1 MTILNGL
8 TSKNKITQY
17 KNLVYK
23 LVLQIQVENL
33 RDNFFF
39 FLKKRTSGK
48 TVAVILKVKLEKL
61 CGAKQKQA

>member
-17 KNLVYK
+17 KNVVYK

-33 RDNFFF
+33 RDKNIYFFF
-39 FLKKRTSGK
+39 FKEGPQ
-48 TVAVILKVKLEKL
+48 
-61 CGAKQKQA
+61 AKQ